1 MLQHNDERLSGA
13 AVDVFQDREVRRR
26 ELGQDIFAAGYL
38 RGKFVLSSGQE
49 SSFYFDKYLFETK
62 PTILRRIASMLGE
75 DIPEN
80 VDRLAGVELG
90 AVPLVTAASLETG
103 LPFIIVRKAA
113 KAHGT
118 TSGIEGELHTKERV
132 LLIEDVISTGGEAA
146 RAVRLLRTAG
156 AEVVG
161 VLAVVDRQQGGAEA
175 IGAEGLPCRA
185 LFALDELLP
194 LRERD

>member
-1 MLQHNDERLSGA
+1 MLRPNDERLFGA
-13 AVDVFQDREVRRR
+13 AVNVFQDHEDRRR
-26 ELGQDIFAAGYL
+26 ELGQDIVAAGYL
-38 RGKFVLSSGQE
+38 RGTFVLSSGQE

-80 VDRLAGVELG
+80 IDRLAGVELG

-118 TSGIEGELHTKERV
+118 NSGIEGELHSNERV
-132 LLIEDVISTGGEAA
+132 LLIEDIISTGGEAA
-146 RAVRLLRTAG
+146 RAVRSLRRAG
-156 AEVVG
+156 ADVVG

-175 IGAEGLPCRA
+175 VGAEGLPCRT
-185 LFALDELLP
+185 LFTLDELLP